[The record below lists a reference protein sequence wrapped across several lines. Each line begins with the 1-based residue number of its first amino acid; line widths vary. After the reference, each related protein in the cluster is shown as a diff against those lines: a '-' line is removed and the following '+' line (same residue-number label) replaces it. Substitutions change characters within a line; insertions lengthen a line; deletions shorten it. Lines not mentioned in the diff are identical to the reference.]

1 MGTDDGIPRGLQ
13 FRVVSHRRGYGTFL
27 ALISCGQRLTIGSLL
42 CINMLAVLLAIVLT
56 GAAAARMALT
66 DDVTLRARTA
76 TLAMIF
82 TEAYVI
88 SSPRGRYS
96 SKRRYMPAHNGR
108 RPVYILRKEP

>member
-1 MGTDDGIPRGLQ
+1 MLLNDDASISWAQMTAFLEDYT
-13 FRVVSHRRGYGTFL
+13 RVVSHRRGYGTFL

-96 SKRRYMPAHNGR
+96 SRTLYASS
-108 RPVYILRKEP
+108 